1 MKKYGSIS
9 GTIGKAASFPLAAIA
24 MISTATIAD
33 AAITCVAPPALSNP
47 IIYDGKCPGDSGFPT
62 TVKAGG
68 RDVYIKLPT
77 NRTCSKRLGVDYARN
92 TRITGGQFL
101 YNDSDDAVITL
112 RFSSGTAFIDG
123 LYIDVN
129 KRSADA
135 IQVNN
140 YKGRL
145 IVQNTLI
152 RGISGTL
159 TGIHGDLLHAQGGG
173 PVQEL
178 TLQNVTG
185 LTGYQGLF
193 TPYRPKS
200 GDGTRKLRID
210 RVNVG
215 YDPNLSKSSGA
226 KKPLMLLYIGSA
238 DNSVDRVPDLGTT
251 LSSVYVDGS
260 YWNFPYMN
268 AVYAK
273 PKSGSG
279 SCATFDAKHKISG
292 QACGGRPSQGD
303 FAPASQVGR
312 NYVRSR
318 FCTN

>member
-1 MKKYGSIS
+1 MKNEDILPVKLK
-9 GTIGKAASFPLAAIA
+9 TVSFSLAAF
-24 MISTATIAD
+24 ATIAAPAIAN
-33 AAITCVAPPALSNP
+33 AAINCVAPPALSNP
-47 IIYDGKCPGDSGFPT
+47 IVYDGKCPGDSGFPT

-68 RDVYIKLPT
+68 RDVYVKLPT
-77 NRTCSKRLGVDYARN
+77 NKTCSKRLGIDYARN
-92 TRITGGQFL
+92 IRVTGGQFL
-101 YNDSDDAVITL
+101 YNDSDDAVITV
-112 RFSSGTAFIDG
+112 RFSSGMTFLDG

-140 YKGRL
+140 HKGRVV
-145 IVQNTLI
+145 IQNTFI

-159 TGIHGDLLHAQGGG
+159 NGIHGDLMHAQGGG
-173 PVQEL
+173 PLQEL
-178 TLQNVTG
+178 TLQNVSG

-200 GDGTRKLRID
+200 GDGTRKLKID

-215 YDPNLSKSSGA
+215 YDPALSKSSGA

-238 DNSVDRVPDLGTT
+238 DNSTDRVPDLGTS
-251 LSSVYVDGS
+251 LSNVFVDGS
-260 YWNFPYMN
+260 YWNFAYTN
-268 AVYAK
+268 ALYAK
-273 PKSGSG
+273 PRSGSG
-279 SCATFDAKHKISG
+279 SCATFDSKHKIYG
-292 QACGGRPSQGD
+292 QACGGRPSGGD